1 MVPVDAGAELMS
13 VRACF
18 VLPALIWLGMA
29 TLAHAASCDHPVAS
43 ASLHFISAKASG
55 PGASGDS
62 GVQPSG
68 FVGLKSGE
76 AVVQGVDISKL
87 QDETDLET
95 AFSCGAVF
103 AYVQLSSGT
112 DETDHSYR
120 LYWPNARAAGLLT
133 GPVHSL
139 NVEPAAAKTWYAA
152 AASGRPALY
161 LSLSEAAS
169 GAGKAQADL
178 FLSRLDEVLSSE
190 ITPSATGPGVQ
201 YLPIALDVTA
211 DPLPDASAAD
221 KAQFG
226 QIYAAVACGFVAQV
240 RANPKTSQAQLI
252 LFAEPGVFAAYRL
265 GQNSCGLERL
275 TVWISYHTS
284 DGDRYDAPSAA
295 ADAASISALCRPG
308 GAADRCKLQQY
319 SSAASFAVFQP
330 GAHLHLDRFYGS
342 PADLKVMLQTY
353 P

>member
-1 MVPVDAGAELMS
+1 M
-13 VRACF
+13 
-18 VLPALIWLGMA
+18 WLGMA
-29 TLAHAASCDHPVAS
+29 TLAHAASCDRPTAS
-43 ASLHFISAKASG
+43 ASLHFLSAKSSG
-55 PGASGDS
+55 TGPAGDS

-68 FVGLKSGE
+68 FVGPKSGE

-95 AFSCGAVF
+95 AFSCGAAF

-112 DETDHSYR
+112 DATDHSYR

-133 GPVHSL
+133 GPMHGLS
-139 NVEPAAAKTWYAA
+139 VEPAAAKAWYAA
-152 AASGRPALY
+152 DASGRPALFQG
-161 LSLSEAAS
+161 LADAAIS
-169 GAGKAQADL
+169 AGKAQASL

-190 ITPSATGPGVQ
+190 ITPNATSSGVQ
-201 YLPIALDVTA
+201 YLPIALDLTA
-211 DPLPDASAAD
+211 DPLPGAPAAD

-226 QIYAAVACGFVAQV
+226 QIYAAVACGFVAQI

-252 LFAEPGVFAAYRL
+252 LFAEPGVYAAYRL
-265 GQNSCGLERL
+265 GQNSCGLEKM
-275 TVWISYHTS
+275 TVWISYHTP

-295 ADAASISALCRPG
+295 ADTASISALCRPG
-308 GAADRCKLQQY
+308 GVADRCRLQQY

-342 PADLKVMLQTY
+342 LADLRVMLQTY
-353 P
+353 R